1 MKADPNAQ
9 LRLLDLQQID
19 ARVAQLRHQLQTLPE
34 LAELNELRV
43 QRTDLDN
50 RARDVRI
57 QVEDLTAD
65 QQKVDADVESVKARR
80 ERDRARMDS
89 GQVSNP
95 KDLQRMQHEMGS
107 LEKRIVD
114 LEDEELEV
122 MARLEDTQRELD
134 SLTAQLEAV
143 MERGREKVAARDSRT
158 AEINQE
164 LAQGKSERGPV
175 ADQVPADLLALYDK
189 LRATKGG
196 IGAAE
201 LHRRQCGGCMLSL
214 DASEINAIRGR
225 AEDDVVRCEE
235 CQRILV
241 RTPESGL

>member
-19 ARVAQLRHQLQTLPE
+19 ARMAQLHHQLETLPE

-43 QRTDLDN
+43 QRTELDN
-50 RARDVRI
+50 QARDARI
-57 QVEDLTAD
+57 KVEDLTAD
-65 QQKVDADVESVKARR
+65 QQKVDSDVESVKARR
-80 ERDRARMDS
+80 ERDQGRMDA

-107 LEKRIVD
+107 LEKRISD

-122 MARLEDTQRELD
+122 MAQLEDAQRELD
-134 SLTAQLEAV
+134 GLTSQLDAV
-143 MERGREKVAARDSRT
+143 MVRGREKVVARDSRT
-158 AEINQE
+158 AEINQQ
-164 LAQGKSERGPV
+164 LAESEAERGPV
-175 ADQVPADLLALYDK
+175 VEGMPADLLALYDK
-189 LRATKGG
+189 LRANKGG
-196 IGAAE
+196 IGAAS
-201 LHRRQCGGCMLSL
+201 LHRRQCGGCMLTL

-225 AEDDVVRCEE
+225 ADDDVVRCEE